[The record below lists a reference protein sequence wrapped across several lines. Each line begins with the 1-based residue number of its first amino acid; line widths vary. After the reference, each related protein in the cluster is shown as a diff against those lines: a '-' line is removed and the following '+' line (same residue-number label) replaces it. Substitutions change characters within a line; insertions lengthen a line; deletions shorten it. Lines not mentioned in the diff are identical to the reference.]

1 MTLNMQS
8 KRNRNS
14 RQSDKKTVH
23 LITFKII
30 IIFYVSFFYIA
41 YNLFYLAFYQFGYC
55 EMTAE
60 NVLFYIVA
68 IWGSVL
74 CFGGNILIDLVS
86 FKKQTNLNKA
96 LIILWQCCCL
106 LPFFRCVREVFFY
119 THGRF
124 DWYCLAIYHMF
135 NGAVVSLVI
144 IQRAGSS
151 ICNSIQSVL
160 SNAKLLIRDK
170 NWRCLIK
177 LLGALCYIALLVV
190 LVLHFYIVYCRTYG
204 TIYYYDPEDYIH

>member
-1 MTLNMQS
+1 MQLKKNGNS
-8 KRNRNS
+8 KL
-14 RQSDKKTVH
+14 SDKKTVH

-30 IIFYVSFFYIA
+30 IIFYVLFFYIA
-41 YNLFYLAFYQFGYC
+41 YNLFYLGFYQFGYC

-60 NVLFYIVA
+60 NFLFYIAA
-68 IWGSVL
+68 IWGTML
-74 CFGGNILIDLVS
+74 CFGGNILIDLVA

-119 THGRF
+119 AHGRF
-124 DWYCLAIYHMF
+124 DWYCLSIYHIF
-135 NGAVVSLVI
+135 NGTVVSLVLM
-144 IQRAGSS
+144 QRAGSS

-170 NWRCLIK
+170 NWRYLLK

-190 LVLHFYIVYCRTYG
+190 LARRFYNMYCDEYKK
-204 TIYYYDPEDYIH
+204 ICYYNPEIFMH

>member
-1 MTLNMQS
+1 MQL

-14 RQSDKKTVH
+14 RQSGKNTVH
-23 LITFKII
+23 LLTIKII
-30 IIFYVSFFYIA
+30 IIFYVLFFYIA

-170 NWRCLIK
+170 NWRYLLK

-190 LVLHFYIVYCRTYG
+190 FFLHFYKMYCRTYG
-204 TIYYYDPEDYIH
+204 LIHYYNPEKYIH